1 MSIGESLLDRIS
13 KEQIALSRA
22 ERQVASIVLKDPKL
36 IPKENISS
44 LAKRAKV
51 SEPSVCRF
59 CKSFGFSGFVAF
71 KTALLVSLSQDLG
84 VKVKKIEAS
93 TTLQDL
99 SLQVIEGSISV
110 LQNLKHNLNLEV
122 LNRAISLICG
132 ARRIVILSTALCE
145 PYAKDLQIR
154 LLRQGIVTEVYSAR
168 EQILIAL
175 SALSIADLVMV
186 IDLKGSAQSLL
197 EALELASSDKIASLS
212 IAPSDSEI
220 ASYSSLN
227 LNLIVQEDFFADDLL
242 LSLSALQALNT
253 LIVAGV
259 KLNLRER
266 LDPLKEK
273 IALNQ
278 KKAYDNK
285 L

>member
-1 MSIGESLLDRIS
+1 M
-13 KEQIALSRA
+13 
-22 ERQVASIVLKDPKL
+22 
-36 IPKENISS
+36 
-44 LAKRAKV
+44 
-51 SEPSVCRF
+51 CRF

>member
-1 MSIGESLLDRIS
+1 MLGDLTFMS
-13 KEQIALSRA
+13 A
-22 ERQVASIVLKDPKL
+22 
-36 IPKENISS
+36 
-44 LAKRAKV
+44 
-51 SEPSVCRF
+51 
-59 CKSFGFSGFVAF
+59 KSFLI
-71 KTALLVSLSQDLG
+71 K
-84 VKVKKIEAS
+84 S
-93 TTLQDL
+93 T
-99 SLQVIEGSISV
+99 
-110 LQNLKHNLNLEV
+110 
-122 LNRAISLICG
+122 
-132 ARRIVILSTALCE
+132 
-145 PYAKDLQIR
+145 
-154 LLRQGIVTEVYSAR
+154 
-168 EQILIAL
+168 
-175 SALSIADLVMV
+175 
-186 IDLKGSAQSLL
+186 
-197 EALELASSDKIASLS
+197 
-212 IAPSDSEI
+212 SEI

>member
-132 ARRIVILSTALCE
+132 ARRIVILSTDLCE

>member
-197 EALELASSDKIASLS
+197 EALELA
-212 IAPSDSEI
+212 
-220 ASYSSLN
+220 
-227 LNLIVQEDFFADDLL
+227 
-242 LSLSALQALNT
+242 
-253 LIVAGV
+253 
-259 KLNLRER
+259 
-266 LDPLKEK
+266 
-273 IALNQ
+273 
-278 KKAYDNK
+278 
-285 L
+285 